1 MTALFLKIAG
11 MSITACAVIG
21 AVLLLRLLLKKAP
34 RVFSYVLWAAV
45 FFRLLCPF
53 SLELPSAGITP
64 VKIETVETPV
74 YEYNAPYVP
83 DIADQRGGTVTLYTS
98 DSEEAPVYKKV
109 GSAVDIFTVIWLC
122 GTIVTLSYGIVSYI
136 KLKKRLRNAAKK
148 DGYFLCSN
156 IDNPFIMGVFKPEIF
171 LPEKLGEKETAFIL
185 MHENA
190 HIRRGDHIAKI
201 IMFSALCLH
210 WFNPLVW
217 LSFRLC
223 EKDMEMSCDEKVTKD
238 MSPESK
244 ADYGQT
250 LLNLTAKRTA
260 AFTACFGEN
269 GTKQRVK
276 NVLSY
281 KKPALWI
288 VIICTILAA
297 AVIIGL
303 SVNQKEEI
311 ADSVF
316 GSINASPYGDLVIE
330 INGTEV
336 HYNADKDKNTVC
348 NEFIDAILNAD
359 IKQHGRSIL
368 QTTDKSVDFNLYM
381 LDCFTVSS
389 GKNVSGED
397 AFEISCVNIKIMDK
411 KFFEVSK
418 EDFDIIYSAAEKMVY
433 YDKGNLTDSAGAFD
447 FVSDESL
454 NRIEGNYSTD
464 SGFVLYNAENKA
476 KLLLAMENLD
486 CRFIKTSSPLP
497 VEPFGELRFYFGEGN
512 AEQDYNY
519 YTAIAP
525 FKYEDENSRV
535 IYGLNN
541 LSTDS
546 YHYYEIPYITYSK
559 IFSIMYNAAFDL
571 SDSDRYERLID
582 SDNWVV
588 HKDGD
593 IISGSQVWSDF
604 YASVLDG
611 KSSSVNIAHY
621 YTLEGQGNIS
631 EELYTEIKDDYP
643 KLFKSKLEF
652 DGNSFTL
659 TTDENVKSY
668 RYLKRYDITPESPSA
683 TYSSCTKYILI
694 NEDGLTWNEI
704 NRSMLSSQ
712 SNDYIDHYTVY
723 NDYTPKLIMTTMP
736 PRIKINGMEIET
748 KAYSLTEFHSDGT
761 ATAQNADSSHPL
773 YRSYLA
779 PLITLSDTKDILE
792 IECDYPPQKAVLT
805 EWDITEDGNFEAAG
819 ISYEI
824 DSPQM
829 AGVYENKIYQLRL
842 YWENSDVYSGHADYV
857 FRTGTA
863 YPIIPVSKE
872 WSDSVY
878 FGSEF
883 PRIIYAD
890 EKICAFTEG
899 VSGFFIY
906 SFEEEKLVFTA
917 EMKETLLNADIS
929 HGGLDSWN
937 GISFAA
943 CNADGELRFLCS
955 AHTPDS
961 TRGFDIDLSTGFLKE
976 IDGFEM
982 KDVSIVNTLSSERPD
997 SVTSAFSSEVSYF
1010 DNGYVYIA
1018 NSGINNRILPG
1029 EGSHLPMIKLVKV
1042 NNGTEESFLPFA
1054 E

>member
-98 DSEEAPVYKKV
+98 DNENAPAYKKV
-109 GSAVDIFTVIWLC
+109 GSVVDIFTVIWLC
-122 GTIVTLSYGIVSYI
+122 GTIVTLSYGVVSYI
-136 KLKKRLRNAAKK
+136 KLKKRLRNAAQK

-368 QTTDKSVDFNLYM
+368 QSTNKSVDFNLYM

-411 KFFEVSK
+411 KFFEISK

-433 YDKGNLTDSAGAFD
+433 YDNSNLTDAVGAFD

-454 NRIEGNYSTD
+454 NRIESLHSAD
-464 SGFVLYNAENKA
+464 SGFVRCNAENQA
-476 KLLLAMENLD
+476 KLISVMKNLD
-486 CRFIKTSSPLP
+486 CHFINIDYHLP
-497 VEPFGELRFYFGEGN
+497 AEQFGELRFYFGEGN

-519 YTAIAP
+519 YIAIAP

-546 YHYYEIPYITYSK
+546 YHYYEIPYMTYCK
-559 IFSIMYNAAFDL
+559 ILSIMYNAAFDL
-571 SDSDRYERLID
+571 SDSDRYERLIA
-582 SDNWVV
+582 SNNWVV

-593 IISGSQVWSDF
+593 IVSGSDKWTLFV
-604 YASVLDG
+604 
-611 KSSSVNIAHY
+611 SSVEKGEKADVDIAFY
-621 YTLEGQGNIS
+621 YTLESQGNIS
-631 EELYTEIKDDYP
+631 EELYEENKNNYP

-659 TTDENVKSY
+659 TADENVKSY

-723 NDYTPKLIMTTMP
+723 NDYIVTSA
-736 PRIKINGMEIET
+736 ET
-748 KAYSLTEFHSDGT
+748 KIPPDINLGGISISAGACEITIINSDGT
-761 ATAQNADSSHPL
+761 ASTMNADAAHPL
-773 YRSYLA
+773 DNAFSL
-779 PLITLSDTKDILE
+779 PELVLNDTKAALE
-792 IECDYPPQKAVLT
+792 AECELGPDKAVLT
-805 EWDITEDGNFEAAG
+805 EWQLSDIGNTSAEGASITTDELALL
-819 ISYEI
+819 
-824 DSPQM
+824 P
-829 AGVYENKIYQLRL
+829 VYADRIYRLRL
-842 YWENSDVYSGHADYV
+842 YWENNDKFSGYADYV
-857 FRTGTA
+857 FKASTQ
-863 YPIIPVSKE
+863 IP
-872 WSDSVY
+872 
-878 FGSEF
+878 
-883 PRIIYAD
+883 
-890 EKICAFTEG
+890 
-899 VSGFFIY
+899 
-906 SFEEEKLVFTA
+906 
-917 EMKETLLNADIS
+917 
-929 HGGLDSWN
+929 
-937 GISFAA
+937 
-943 CNADGELRFLCS
+943 
-955 AHTPDS
+955 
-961 TRGFDIDLSTGFLKE
+961 
-976 IDGFEM
+976 
-982 KDVSIVNTLSSERPD
+982 
-997 SVTSAFSSEVSYF
+997 
-1010 DNGYVYIA
+1010 
-1018 NSGINNRILPG
+1018 
-1029 EGSHLPMIKLVKV
+1029 
-1042 NNGTEESFLPFA
+1042 
-1054 E
+1054 